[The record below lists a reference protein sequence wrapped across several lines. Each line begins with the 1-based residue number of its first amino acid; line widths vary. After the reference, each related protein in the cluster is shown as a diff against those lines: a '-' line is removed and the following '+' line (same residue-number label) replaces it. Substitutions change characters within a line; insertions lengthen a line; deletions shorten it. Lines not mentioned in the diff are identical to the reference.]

1 MTRRKLSLLLV
12 AIAATVAVPVATA
25 FSSASPPPVP
35 VRDSAAQVVPGSTF
49 TYQGRLTENGA
60 PANGVYDLRFILYSA
75 ESGGSQVGAITET
88 KDNVTVANGLF
99 TVTLNFGLGV
109 FDGSPRWLEIAVR
122 PGASSGDF
130 TVLSPRQ
137 RITPT
142 PYAFH
147 AAMAEALEVP
157 WSGVGSTG
165 TGIAIVSVTQNGD
178 GYAILANRSEEA
190 EGTDAAIRGLNAG
203 NGAGVAGHSTNAS
216 GAGVQGTTASA
227 SGTGGR
233 FSGAGPSSRA
243 LQIADGAIEVTGNT
257 RPAFVH
263 QVENANR
270 CGGAEPAD
278 GTIIDHPLAN
288 NTPNALLFVTPVGS
302 DLAGVPVSVAYSPGN
317 CVGGNNRWVILADTA
332 LGDGWEFN
340 VLIIRDDNTS

>member
-1 MTRRKLSLLLV
+1 MTRRKLSILLV
-12 AIAATVAVPVATA
+12 AIAAAIAVPVATA

-35 VRDSAAQVVPGSTF
+35 VRDLAAQVVPGSTF

-60 PANGVYDLRFILYSA
+60 PANGSYDLRFILYSA
-75 ESGGSQVGAITET
+75 ESGGSQVGAITEI

-122 PGASSGDF
+122 PGASTGEF

-157 WSGVGSTG
+157 WSAIGNSNA
-165 TGIAIVSVTQNGD
+165 GIAIVSITQNGD
-178 GYAILANRSEEA
+178 GHAILASRSA
-190 EGTDAAIRGLNAG
+190 DASGSDAAIRGLNAG
-203 NGAGVAGHSTNAS
+203 NGAGVAGHSTHAA
-216 GAGVQGTTASA
+216 GAGVQGTTSSA
-227 SGTGGR
+227 TGTGGR
-233 FSGAGPSSRA
+233 FSGSGATSRA

-263 QVENANR
+263 QVADANK
-270 CGGAEPAD
+270 CGGDDPVN

-288 NTPNALLFVTPVGS
+288 GTPNALLFVTPVGA
-302 DLAGVPVSVAYSPGN
+302 DLAGLAVSVDYSPAS
-317 CVGGNNRWVILADTA
+317 CTGGANRWVIVSDGPLTS
-332 LGDGWEFN
+332 GWEFN
-340 VLIIRDDNTS
+340 VLIIRADNTP

>member
-1 MTRRKLSLLLV
+1 MTRRKLAFLLF
-12 AIAATVAVPVATA
+12 AIAAAIAVPVATA

-35 VRDSAAQVVPGSTF
+35 LRDAAAQVVPGSTF
-49 TYQGRLTENGA
+49 TYQGRLTEGGA
-60 PANGVYDLRFILYSA
+60 PANGSYDLRFILYTA
-75 ESGGSQVGAITET
+75 ESGGSQVGSIIET
-88 KDNVTVANGLF
+88 KDDVPVANGLF

-157 WSGVGSTG
+157 WSAIGSSG
-165 TGIAIVSVTQNGD
+165 IGIAIIAVTQDGD
-178 GYAILANRSEEA
+178 GYAILASRSEEA

-203 NGAGVAGHSTNAS
+203 EGAGVAGHSTNAA
-216 GAGVQGTTASA
+216 GVGVQGTTASA
-227 SGTGGR
+227 TGTAGR
-233 FSGAGPSSRA
+233 FSGSGPTSRA
-243 LQIADGAIEVTGNT
+243 LQVGNGAIEVTGNT

-263 QVENANR
+263 QVDDANR
-270 CGGAEPAD
+270 CGGDEPIA

-288 NTPNALLFVTPVGS
+288 GTPNALLFVTPVGS
-302 DLAGVPVSVAYSPGN
+302 DLAGVAVSVAYSPAN
-317 CVGGNNRWVILADTA
+317 CAGGNNRWVIVADGE
-332 LGDGWEFN
+332 LPDGSEFN
-340 VLIIRDDNTS
+340 VLIIRDDNAS